1 MEMEYMSCPEAV
13 RNCNMGKV
21 LLVEDNISAVKKI
34 VRYIGNISADL
45 EIHSVSEAGEA
56 LQYAIANDVSLFILD
71 IQLGDYKGTSLAKQL
86 RELPEYKYT
95 PIIFETAL
103 AGEEL
108 SAYRDVKCYSFLVKP
123 FGEEE
128 FVTAFRDAL
137 GLSKQMNQQA
147 KTIQIAQKQFI
158 LEYVTQDIAYIEA
171 FGKKLVIHTG
181 SRLSGIKEDT
191 ISGYTLS
198 GLLALLDDPA
208 FVQCH
213 KSYVVNKSHIEKI
226 DKSGRKIFLK
236 GFTDTIPIGN
246 KYQAE
251 LWG

>member
-1 MEMEYMSCPEAV
+1 MS
-13 RNCNMGKV
+13 KV
-21 LLVEDNISAVKKI
+21 LLVEDNTSAVKKI
-34 VRYIGNISADL
+34 VRYIDNISADL
-45 EIHSVSEAGEA
+45 EVHSVSEAGEA
-56 LQYAIANDVSLFILD
+56 LQYAKANDVSLFILD
-71 IQLGDYKGTSLAKQL
+71 IQLEDYKGTSLAKQL

-123 FGEEE
+123 FGEE
-128 FVTAFRDAL
+128 
-137 GLSKQMNQQA
+137 
-147 KTIQIAQKQFI
+147 
-158 LEYVTQDIAYIEA
+158 QDIAYIEA
-171 FGKKLVIHTG
+171 FGKKLVIHTS

-226 DKSGRKIFLK
+226 DKSERKIFLK

>member
-1 MEMEYMSCPEAV
+1 
-13 RNCNMGKV
+13 MGKV
-21 LLVEDNISAVKKI
+21 LLVEDNISTVKKL
-34 VRYIGNISADL
+34 VGYISNISADL
-45 EIHSVSEAGEA
+45 EVHSVSEAREA
-56 LQYAIANDVSLFILD
+56 LQYAKQNDISLFILD
-71 IQLGDYKGTSLAKQL
+71 IQLEDYKGTSLAKQL

-108 SAYRDVKCYSFLVKP
+108 SAYRDLKCYSFLVKP
-123 FGEEE
+123 FCEEE
-128 FVTAFRDAL
+128 FTTAFRDAL
-137 GLSKQMNQQA
+137 GLSKQMNRQP
-147 KTIQIAQKQFI
+147 KTIQIEQKQFI
-158 LEYVTQDIAYIEA
+158 LEYSAQDIAYIEA
-171 FGKKLVIHTG
+171 FGKKLVIHTI
-181 SRLSGIKEDT
+181 SRLAGVKEDT

-198 GLLALLDDPA
+198 GLLALLNDPV

-236 GFTDTIPIGN
+236 GFADTIPIGN

>member
-1 MEMEYMSCPEAV
+1 MS
-13 RNCNMGKV
+13 KI
-21 LLVEDNISAVKKI
+21 LLVEDNPDAVKRI
-34 VRYIGNISADL
+34 IRYINKIFAELDV
-45 EIHSVSEAGEA
+45 VSFPEAGDA
-56 LQYAIANDVSLFILD
+56 LQYAKANDISLFI
-71 IQLGDYKGTSLAKQL
+71 
-86 RELPEYKYT
+86 
-95 PIIFETAL
+95 
-103 AGEEL
+103 
-108 SAYRDVKCYSFLVKP
+108 V
-123 FGEEE
+123 
-128 FVTAFRDAL
+128 
-137 GLSKQMNQQA
+137 
-147 KTIQIAQKQFI
+147 
-158 LEYVTQDIAYIEA
+158 EYVTQDIAYIEA
-171 FGKKLVIHTG
+171 FGKKLVIHTI

-226 DKSGRKIFLK
+226 DKSERKIFLK